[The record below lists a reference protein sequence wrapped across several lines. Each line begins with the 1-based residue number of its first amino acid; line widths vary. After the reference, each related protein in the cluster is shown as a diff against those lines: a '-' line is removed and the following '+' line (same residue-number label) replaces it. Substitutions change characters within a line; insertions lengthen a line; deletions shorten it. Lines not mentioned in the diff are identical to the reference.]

1 MRFGRT
7 SLALLCGLLVAA
19 ATASRA
25 EPVSFAA
32 ADGVAVFADYTPAKV
47 SGDKLVLLFH
57 QAGSNRGEYATIA
70 PALAALGY
78 ATLAVD
84 QRSGGNLWGRQNETV
99 QHLGHSADYGAA
111 RLDLE
116 AALAW
121 ARANGHAQKVI
132 LWGSSYSA
140 SLVFLVAAKHPQ
152 EIAAVLAFS
161 PGEYFSDP
169 GSVRHA
175 AAQLTLPIFATSAK
189 ESDEIAAAKAILAA
203 APSKTKTQFIPQ
215 VAGVHGS
222 STLRTDRN
230 PKGAEENWAAA
241 KAFLAALPQ

>member
-1 MRFGRT
+1 MRIRPIAWAFVY
-7 SLALLCGLLVAA
+7 SLLVVLAA
-19 ATASRA
+19 PARA
-25 EPVSFAA
+25 EPVSFTAS
-32 ADGVAVFADYTPAKV
+32 DGVRVYADHTPA
-47 SGDKLVLLFH
+47 SGNGDKLILLFH

-70 PALAALGY
+70 PVLVGLGY

-111 RLDLE
+111 LLDLE
-116 AALAW
+116 AALDW
-121 ARANGHAQKVI
+121 ARANGHAGNVI

-169 GSVRHA
+169 SAVRHA

-203 APSKTKTQFIPQ
+203 APSKMKTQFIPQ
-215 VAGVHGS
+215 IAGVHGS
-222 STLRTDRN
+222 STLRADRN
-230 PKGAEENWAAA
+230 PKAAEENWAAV
-241 KAFLAALPQ
+241 KAFLTALPQ